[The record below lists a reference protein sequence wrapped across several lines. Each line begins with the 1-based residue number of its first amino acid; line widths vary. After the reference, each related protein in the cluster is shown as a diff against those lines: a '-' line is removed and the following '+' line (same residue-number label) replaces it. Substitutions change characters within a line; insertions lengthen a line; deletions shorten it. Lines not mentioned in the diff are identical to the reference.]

1 MYGEKE
7 MVRLPV
13 PAGLDMS
20 LGEAMFSQRAIRRF
34 DHDRE
39 IVDADIKLMM
49 DAASKAPSGGN
60 TQRARFLVVKDRAN
74 IREFGSLY
82 HEAWWA
88 KRSEDFGWEPDQE
101 LPSDSPY
108 RMNALLSREMCEAPV
123 VVLVFAI
130 TGSTS
135 NDDCA
140 MAAQNLMLAARA
152 LGIGSVYT
160 TLHDTVM
167 KRVYELF
174 EIPGSVDFRCCI
186 PLGYPRGRFG
196 PTSRLPTSLTTYWD
210 GWGTPHPGDDQS
222 Q

>member
-1 MYGEKE
+1 M
-7 MVRLPV
+7 LPPRPQV
-13 PAGLDMS
+13 
-20 LGEAMFSQRAIRRF
+20 EEIR
-34 DHDRE
+34 
-39 IVDADIKLMM
+39 
-49 DAASKAPSGGN
+49 S
-60 TQRARFLVVKDRAN
+60 ARFLVVKDRVK

-88 KRSEDFGWEPDQE
+88 KRAEDFGWVADQE

-108 RMNALLSREMCEAPV
+108 RINALLSREMREAPAVILV
-123 VVLVFAI
+123 VAI

-140 MAAQNLMLAARA
+140 MATQNLMLAARA

-174 EIPGSVDFRCCI
+174 EVNRPGFSGD
-186 PLGYPRGRFG
+186 
-196 PTSRLPTSLTTYWD
+196 SLV
-210 GWGTPHPGDDQS
+210 
-222 Q
+222 